1 MKNATEELI
10 KKEYLVD
17 TPSVMNGNMNTR
29 DKEIPPRILED
40 EVIHQEESTF
50 FFRLRHCLNK

>member
-17 TPSVMNGNMNTR
+17 TPSVMSGNMNTR

-40 EVIHQEESTF
+40 EVTPQEENTF